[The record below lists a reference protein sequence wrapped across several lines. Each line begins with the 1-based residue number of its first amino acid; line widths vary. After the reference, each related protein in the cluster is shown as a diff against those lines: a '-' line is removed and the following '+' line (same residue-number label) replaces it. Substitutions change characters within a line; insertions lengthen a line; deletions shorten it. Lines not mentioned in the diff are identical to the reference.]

1 MFFFITQSDSH
12 KETEQY
18 QCKFS
23 RKLKFCWRKNND
35 SGISLQNQF
44 AIFFLRSIKI
54 QKFKIIYLDYIFSLK
69 ENNGVGRWEG
79 FSDFQF
85 EKSDE
90 NLPEQVA

>member
-1 MFFFITQSDSH
+1 M
-12 KETEQY
+12 
-18 QCKFS
+18 
-23 RKLKFCWRKNND
+23 
-35 SGISLQNQF
+35 
-44 AIFFLRSIKI
+44 KI

-79 FSDFQF
+79 GGGGSDFQF